1 MVEIIGGDIKITE
14 SKEPKFY
21 VVATKRNPDI
31 KLFPRTSSSIEPKW
45 AIIKDNDGY
54 ILSRNFLPLR
64 YKMDD
69 LLYDEKGISE
79 RYENYYH
86 EVETIVTRLNEGK
99 PPFSAVKTKGGFLRN
114 ERFIASTITA
124 LALIGYLII
133 YWR

>member
-21 VVATKRNPDI
+21 VVATKRNLDI

-79 RYENYYH
+79 RYENYYYQ
-86 EVETIVTRLNEGK
+86 VEEIVKRLNEGLS
-99 PPFSAVKTKGGFLRN
+99 PWSSGDVKKGSHRKWLGGFAA
-114 ERFIASTITA
+114 IVIGI
-124 LALIGYLII
+124 LAFLFYN
-133 YWR
+133 R

>member
-21 VVATKRNPDI
+21 VVAAKRSPDI
-31 KLFPRTSSSIEPKW
+31 IPFPRTNSSIEPKW

-54 ILSRNFLPLR
+54 VLSRNFLPLR

-86 EVETIVTRLNEGK
+86 EVEEIVKRLNEG
-99 PPFSAVKTKGGFLRN
+99 FSPWSSGDVKKGSRRKWLGGFAA
-114 ERFIASTITA
+114 IVIGI
-124 LALIGYLII
+124 LAFLFYN
-133 YWR
+133 R

>member
-14 SKEPKFY
+14 SKKPKFY
-21 VVATKRNPDI
+21 VVAAKRNPDI

-86 EVETIVTRLNEGK
+86 EVEEIVKRLNEG
-99 PPFSAVKTKGGFLRN
+99 FSPWSSGDVKKGSRRKWLGGFAA
-114 ERFIASTITA
+114 IVIGI
-124 LALIGYLII
+124 LAFLFYN
-133 YWR
+133 R

>member
-31 KLFPRTSSSIEPKW
+31 KMFPRTSSSIEPKW

-79 RYENYYH
+79 RYENYYYQ
-86 EVETIVTRLNEGK
+86 VEEIVKRLNEGLS
-99 PPFSAVKTKGGFLRN
+99 PWSSGDVKKGSHRKWLGGFAA
-114 ERFIASTITA
+114 IVIGI
-124 LALIGYLII
+124 LAFLFYN
-133 YWR
+133 R

>member
-21 VVATKRNPDI
+21 VVVAKRNPDI

-45 AIIKDNDGY
+45 AIIKDNNGY
-54 ILSRNFLPLR
+54 VLSRNFLPLR

-86 EVETIVTRLNEGK
+86 EVEEIVKRLNEG
-99 PPFSAVKTKGGFLRN
+99 FSPWSSGDVKKGSRRKWLGGFAA
-114 ERFIASTITA
+114 IVIGI
-124 LALIGYLII
+124 LAFLFYN
-133 YWR
+133 R